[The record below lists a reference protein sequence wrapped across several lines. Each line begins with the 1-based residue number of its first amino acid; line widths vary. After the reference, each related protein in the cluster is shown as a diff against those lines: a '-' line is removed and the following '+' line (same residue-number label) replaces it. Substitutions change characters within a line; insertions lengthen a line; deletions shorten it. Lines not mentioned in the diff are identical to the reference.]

1 MLIAV
6 LILSIAVIF
15 FTEQFTYLPKAALA
29 AVILMA
35 IFPLIK
41 LREIITTWK
50 YDQGDGIAEL
60 ITLLLFNAWVRF
72 SSASKAVLSI

>member
-1 MLIAV
+1 
-6 LILSIAVIF
+6 
-15 FTEQFTYLPKAALA
+15 
-29 AVILMA
+29 MA

-60 ITLLLFNAWVRF
+60 ITLLGVLALGIEEGIALGVIITNRDAFNISNNGDK
-72 SSASKAVLSI
+72 SSAG